1 VDAYSKWIIYHFIT
15 VHILFF
21 PWYQKFENG
30 RDVALK
36 VTSESK
42 KKNFIW
48 MVDRNRIQTVDNLGK
63 KNWKGSKFCLTLR
76 RKKVWI
82 T

>member
-42 KKNFIW
+42 KKTLYGWLIG
-48 MVDRNRIQTVDNLGK
+48 T
-63 KNWKGSKFCLTLR
+63 GSKL
-76 RKKVWI
+76 WI
-82 T
+82 TLARKTGRRVNFA